1 MKTYHDR
8 LKELETYTGMGEKP
22 ADFTDYWKD
31 ALEELDRINPDV
43 SLQKAE
49 FQGTHTECFHLYFTG
64 VNGSRIH
71 AQYLRPKNISHPI
84 PALLQFHGYRW
95 NAGDWCEKMAYTDM
109 GFAIASMDCRGQGGL
124 SEDLGSVR
132 GTTVTGHVIRG
143 ITDTKEKLLY
153 RQIFLDTTLLPR
165 ILMRFEEIDAEKLGV
180 FGTSQ
185 GGGLAIACAAL
196 TPEIKKAAPCS
207 PFLSDYQGACCHQE
221 CQGAYLELWDYFRI
235 LDPCH
240 EQEQDFF
247 RQLQYIDIRNLAP
260 WVKADVLWG
269 IGLEDKACPPSTQ
282 FAAYNAL
289 TSDKKMIIYPE
300 YGHEPFPGFQDKM
313 MQFMTELL

>member
-1 MKTYHDR
+1 MYMKTYHDR

-153 RQIFLDTTLLPR
+153 RQIFLDTTLLAR
-165 ILMRFEEIDAEKLGV
+165 ILLRF
-180 FGTSQ
+180 
-185 GGGLAIACAAL
+185 
-196 TPEIKKAAPCS
+196 
-207 PFLSDYQGACCHQE
+207 
-221 CQGAYLELWDYFRI
+221 
-235 LDPCH
+235 
-240 EQEQDFF
+240 
-247 RQLQYIDIRNLAP
+247 
-260 WVKADVLWG
+260 
-269 IGLEDKACPPSTQ
+269 
-282 FAAYNAL
+282 
-289 TSDKKMIIYPE
+289 
-300 YGHEPFPGFQDKM
+300 
-313 MQFMTELL
+313 